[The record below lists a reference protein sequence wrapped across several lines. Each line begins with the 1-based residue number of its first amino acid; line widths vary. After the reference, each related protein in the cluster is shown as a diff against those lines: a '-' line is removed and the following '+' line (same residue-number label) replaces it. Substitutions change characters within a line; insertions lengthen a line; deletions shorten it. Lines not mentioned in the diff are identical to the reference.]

1 MKLLVRIR
9 EQEVELLL
17 HLQLV
22 EDNQQ
27 WTQLEGTR

>member
-22 EDNQQ
+22 EDNQPL
-27 WTQLEGTR
+27 TQSEGTR